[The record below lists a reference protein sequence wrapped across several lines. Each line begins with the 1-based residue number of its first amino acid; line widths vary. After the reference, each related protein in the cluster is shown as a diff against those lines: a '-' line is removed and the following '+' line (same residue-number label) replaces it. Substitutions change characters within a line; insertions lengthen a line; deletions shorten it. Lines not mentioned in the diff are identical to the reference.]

1 MIIAGSEGET
11 ISVVVP
17 QLELEYKKLGE
28 SQFTTYV
35 HITREHRDDDD
46 DDDQDSYSSS
56 SSLTDS
62 NDDSFSRPLSSSHS
76 HLSRNLEFVDDYDD
90 EEAEEELEDRFFP
103 LGRFLSECFLFKA
116 MTGDP
121 PSSRFTF
128 SIFLRD
134 SLTTSTGKLS
144 TARDPFVA

>member
-1 MIIAGSEGET
+1 MDEEE
-11 ISVVVP
+11 VVEEDLVM
-17 QLELEYKKLGE
+17 EE
-28 SQFTTYV
+28 V
-35 HITREHRDDDD
+35 
-46 DDDQDSYSSS
+46 
-56 SSLTDS
+56 
-62 NDDSFSRPLSSSHS
+62 
-76 HLSRNLEFVDDYDD
+76 V